1 MAMPRAFAVPAALVV
16 LLTVVGAWIDGS
28 RSSSAEPVTATT
40 TTASSVLPM
49 ASTGNASSG
58 PRTSCTS
65 VVHIGDST
73 SVGLM
78 APDYLHDPAER
89 IDAQYARVGVTDF
102 RNEIAGA
109 RSIVERYREQ
119 QNATE
124 VVERQRA
131 AGFHGCW
138 VVALGTT
145 DAANMAAGAT
155 LTADQRIDRL
165 MGVIGA
171 DPVLWVNVKTLVDQ
185 GAWSEPH
192 MAAWDQ
198 ALTAAA
204 ARSRNLK
211 VYDWAAVVQNEWFQ
225 TDRIHYTSAGY
236 AQRARL
242 IAEALASAYPR

>member
-1 MAMPRAFAVPAALVV
+1 VALPRAFAVPAALVV

-28 RSSSAEPVTATT
+28 RSSSAEPAVSTT
-40 TTASSVLPM
+40 TSSALPVSSTTAASS
-49 ASTGNASSG
+49 S

-78 APDYLHDPAER
+78 APNYLDDPAER

-109 RSIVERYREQ
+109 RSIVERYKEQ
-119 QNATE
+119 RNATE
-124 VVERQRA
+124 AAERQRA
-131 AGFHGCW
+131 KGFHGCW

-145 DAANMAAGAT
+145 DAANMAAGST
-155 LTADQRIDRL
+155 VTADQRIDQL
-165 MGVIGA
+165 MGVIGG
-171 DPVLWVNVKTLVDQ
+171 DPVLWVNVKTIVDE

-204 ARSRNLK
+204 ARYPNLEI
-211 VYDWAAVVQNEWFQ
+211 YDWAGVVKNEWFQ
-225 TDRIHYTSAGY
+225 VDRIHYTSAGY
-236 AQRARL
+236 AQRARM
-242 IAEALASAYPR
+242 IADALAAAYPG